1 MVLLLLG
8 FWVPLTV
15 VLPAVAIRLFED
27 KPAALKV
34 IAALAVAL
42 NAILVPLFTF
52 TPQTPVTNVV
62 VFFLLGW
69 LASFKVLG
77 KAFGRGPLCFSGLTM
92 LGTLTTYA
100 LPINPVS
107 KAKTNASSAS
117 SASSTLAYAWGA
129 ALHVLLLIFCTS
141 LSHRLQQ
148 VPYGPTGYAHML
160 LSDLVDA
167 FNLYAFIAIIM
178 NVASIGTA
186 WAGKSLLGF
195 SEIAPQCDRPYV
207 LTTSTDVRPDALT
220 YLSPSH
226 LPSTL
231 SLSRWLATSFSEFWS
246 RWVLEELDR
255 HALARPDSHSLPLAP
270 TRFACSFARQ
280 ALERQHWP
288 DAQVP
293 RLRSSD
299 RGIHGA
305 E

>member
-195 SEIAPQCDRPYV
+195 SEIAPHCDRP
-207 LTTSTDVRPDALT
+207 
-220 YLSPSH
+220 
-226 LPSTL
+226 
-231 SLSRWLATSFSEFWS
+231 WLATSFSEFWS

-255 HALARPDSHSLPLAP
+255 HALARPDSHSLPLAL